1 MSFPDFTDGID
12 VAVGDAILA
21 AHVDNLADNTEA
33 NREMSDVGHNFG
45 ISTGDGYHRGLY
57 SNPLIFKASASVW
70 GSQWLDDTDP
80 TNIVF
85 RMMSGVSAAAVT
97 PAAKTD
103 GVVIGVGGFV

>member
-1 MSFPDFTDGID
+1 MAYSVSSVSIGAFTR
-12 VAVGDAILA
+12 A
-21 AHVDNLADNTEA
+21 ADHNQLNTNIIWVVDKA
-33 NREMSDVGHNFG
+33 DVGHDFNTT
-45 ISTGDGYHRGLY
+45 TGDGYHRGLF
-57 SNPLIFKASASVW
+57 SAPIIFKASASVF
-70 GSQWLDDTDP
+70 GSIWLDDTDA